1 MFPREAPQL
10 RSDPV
15 ARIGSHRPD
24 LYREGRQQRHWID
37 LNQDLSKFWRRD
49 ERAESEWDLDSRNV
63 ELMESFQR
71 PPRSVPD
78 DALTIKSTSSDNQS
92 VSS

>member
-37 LNQDLSKFWRRD
+37 LNQDLSNFWRLG
-49 ERAESEWDLDSRNV
+49 ERRESKWELDSRNV
-63 ELMESFQR
+63 
-71 PPRSVPD
+71 RSG
-78 DALTIKSTSSDNQS
+78 IFS
-92 VSS
+92 VTPKKRAR